1 MNKQLFT
8 IFLSV
13 FVAEIGD
20 KTQLATML
28 FATDQQV
35 SPFKV
40 FAASSAALVTSSA
53 IAVLAGSSI
62 TRFIPISALKIIAG
76 LGFVA
81 IGIWT
86 LVTARQP

>member
-1 MNKQLFT
+1 MNKQVFT

-13 FVAEIGD
+13 FIAEIGD

-53 IAVLAGSSI
+53 IAVLAGSAI